1 MDIHFCC
8 SSLFGSLCL
17 VDGPWISYAAVI
29 VGKCLQWHLHLYFTH
44 MYISTQMLY
53 CSIVGSKAANKQ
65 NKDGNEIHL
74 WILVKKLN
82 LSYFKCIISFVC
94 ENTASF
100 HLQWSKLCLVLNW
113 KLTVLNRVSKYL
125 KKCCSCTAF
134 CWWWTLTETGIHE
147 FWKKWSLTAFCI

>member
-74 WILVKKLN
+74 WILVKKTK
-82 LSYFKCIISFVC
+82 SVSFQVY
-94 ENTASF
+94 
-100 HLQWSKLCLVLNW
+100 HLICLWKYSIFPSKLCLVLNW

-125 KKCCSCTAF
+125 KKWCSCTAF
-134 CWWWTLTETGIHE
+134 CWWWTMTETGIHE
-147 FWKKWSLTAFCI
+147 F